1 MEIDRYTQRA
11 IDRIYEDLAHQK
23 LPEDDPYVIYQR
35 ARLEEL
41 YRSCDPEYR
50 PRNGHPTESLTKESS
65 THE

>member
-50 PRNGHPTESLTKESS
+50 PRNGHPT
-65 THE
+65 